1 MAMAT
6 AAHKAGARRLD
17 SALLDQD
24 RLRKR
29 FQSAVGTSSEF
40 GAYTRLES
48 AREVVSAR
56 REWLT
61 HVDEVDAATA
71 AALARRRLVRRRSSL
86 DESDDEDSERSD

>member
-6 AAHKAGARRLD
+6 DAHTEGARRLD

-29 FQSAVGTSSEF
+29 FQSAVGTATEF
-40 GAYTRLES
+40 GAYIRLEN

-56 REWLT
+56 REWLSK
-61 HVDEVDAATA
+61 VDAAIA
-71 AALARRRLVRRRSSL
+71 SDIGEGGGRS
-86 DESDDEDSERSD
+86 